1 MFTSGIFPPSY
12 TDKFSLILI
21 IFIWGKAAVIHR
33 KMLYRCCYG
42 TCNNDDGSPERL
54 TEEVKFIFSLQAFF
68 NLDKCLHCS
77 RQPMWKLCQQDQ
89 PMTSELRVSQWGIE
103 TNNFS
108 QGTCFQLSRHH
119 FLIWHIFPRYLWL
132 VVNQWGRPV
141 LVDKAYRYT
150 YLSLR
155 SLTWE
160 HLTRFQ
166 GRTSRRVDLTPR
178 RANNYFKFFII
189 FS

>member
-1 MFTSGIFPPSY
+1 MGLAITMTVPRNDLLKKLSL
-12 TDKFSLILI
+12 FSLS
-21 IFIWGKAAVIHR
+21 KR
-33 KMLYRCCYG
+33 
-42 TCNNDDGSPERL
+42 
-54 TEEVKFIFSLQAFF
+54 FF

-89 PMTSELRVSQWGIE
+89 PMTSELWLAMSYPIAKWDHL
-103 TNNFS
+103 
-108 QGTCFQLSRHH
+108 FQPRNLLQPSRHH